1 MLSFLEIKNF
11 VLIDHVQLDL
21 SNGLNIISG
30 ESGSGKSLFLKS
42 LKAILGEKTNLEWIK
57 PGKDFCEVSAI
68 FTDINKTLKS
78 LLNEL
83 QIPIEEELTIRRVIN
98 KSNSHKIFI
107 NDTLVNLSKL
117 QEIGEYLGDFV
128 SQHQNQKLI
137 KNKYQLEI
145 VDSFYKDENLFEEL
159 SLLNSQ
165 KKELL
170 NIKNALLDKAKF
182 KDANLNFIDSQVRE
196 IQNAKLKTEDFEA
209 LKNLDSIKEK
219 IKNKQQYQEIFDM
232 FYSEEG
238 ILSLISKLKRKF
250 NNLTVEEK
258 ELKNLEQLVS
268 SSNDLSEFFNLM
280 LSSVEEIQIS
290 EERISQIKKIQQRY
304 GSDFNAVKE
313 KLAILKKEYQQL
325 NDIDAELATLDKSIN
340 KLDKECLI
348 ICEKISLIRKNNS
361 KKLEKLI
368 SSHLQSLEMKG
379 SSFEILFETIPMSNS
394 GFDKITFTLSSN
406 KGQKNRPINEIASGG
421 ELSRLTLAIYLSSDK
436 LHHNFLVFDEID
448 AGVGGSTA
456 FSIGAKLKDL
466 ASKQQVLCITH
477 LAQIA
482 AYNNQIIKVTKE
494 STKKDTITQIVNIT
508 EKNEILIEISRMLG
522 DSSQKGL
529 ELAKELVNKVN

>member
-1 MLSFLEIKNF
+1 
-11 VLIDHVQLDL
+11 
-21 SNGLNIISG
+21 
-30 ESGSGKSLFLKS
+30 
-42 LKAILGEKTNLEWIK
+42 
-57 PGKDFCEVSAI
+57 
-68 FTDINKTLKS
+68 
-78 LLNEL
+78 
-83 QIPIEEELTIRRVIN
+83 
-98 KSNSHKIFI
+98 
-107 NDTLVNLSKL
+107 
-117 QEIGEYLGDFV
+117 
-128 SQHQNQKLI
+128 
-137 KNKYQLEI
+137 
-145 VDSFYKDENLFEEL
+145 L

-165 KKELL
+165 KKDLL

-268 SSNDLSEFFNLM
+268 SSNDLSEFFNSM

-325 NDIDAELATLDKSIN
+325 NDIDAELATLDKGIN

-348 ICEKISLIRKNNS
+348 ICERISLIRKNNS

-466 ASKQQVLCITH
+466 SSKQQVLCITH

-508 EKNEILIEISRMLG
+508 EKNEILLEISRMLG
-522 DSSQKGL
+522 DSSKKGL
-529 ELAKELVNKVN
+529 ELAEELVNKVN